1 MVEGA
6 ETLNIYIKK
15 TCYEYELDGGYQS
28 QVLTE
33 DPSAKP
39 GKSLLGPIEKIIR
52 LGLHPYDLQP
62 LLKVLKHFIYV

>member
-15 TCYEYELDGGYQS
+15 TCEEYELDGEYQS

-39 GKSLLGPIEKIIR
+39 GTSLLALRSHREDNKAGASS
-52 LGLHPYDLQP
+52 L
-62 LLKVLKHFIYV
+62 

>member
-6 ETLNIYIKK
+6 ETLNICIKK
-15 TCYEYELDGGYQS
+15 TCYEFELDGGYQS

-39 GKSLLGPIEKIIR
+39 GTSLISPIEKIIW
-52 LGLHPYDLQP
+52 LELHPYDHQAL
-62 LLKVLKHFIYV
+62 